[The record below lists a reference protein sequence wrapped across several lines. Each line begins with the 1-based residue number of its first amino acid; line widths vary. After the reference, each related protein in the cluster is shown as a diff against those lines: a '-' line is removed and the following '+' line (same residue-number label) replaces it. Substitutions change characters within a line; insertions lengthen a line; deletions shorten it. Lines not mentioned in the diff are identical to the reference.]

1 MKASKTLLLGT
12 SGLVGQAF
20 QQTLEERSQD
30 LLLTPSHTELDLTEQ
45 AAVTEY
51 VERFRP
57 EQVILAAARVGGIQ
71 ANSQLPAE
79 FIYENLMM
87 EANVIHQSWQQGVQD
102 LLYFGSTCM
111 YPRLCAQPMREEE
124 LLTGPLEPTNEPYAM
139 AKLAGWKLCEG
150 YNRQYGTR
158 YRTVLPTNLYGPHD
172 NFHPEHSHVIPA
184 LLKRFHLAKLEGQP
198 VVTIW
203 GSGQAQREFLFV
215 DDLVEACLFLE
226 DFPDVLG
233 PINIGSSQE
242 VSIRELAET
251 VCEVVGYSG
260 ELNFDR
266 SKPDGMPLK
275 KVDYSKVD
283 QLGWRPNTSLRDG
296 LEKTYAWYLQE
307 LQLPSSERRLRC

>member
-139 AKLAGWKLCEG
+139 AKLAGWKLCE
-150 YNRQYGTR
+150 
-158 YRTVLPTNLYGPHD
+158 
-172 NFHPEHSHVIPA
+172 S
-184 LLKRFHLAKLEGQP
+184 
-198 VVTIW
+198 
-203 GSGQAQREFLFV
+203 
-215 DDLVEACLFLE
+215 
-226 DFPDVLG
+226 
-233 PINIGSSQE
+233 
-242 VSIRELAET
+242 
-251 VCEVVGYSG
+251 
-260 ELNFDR
+260 
-266 SKPDGMPLK
+266 
-275 KVDYSKVD
+275 
-283 QLGWRPNTSLRDG
+283 
-296 LEKTYAWYLQE
+296 
-307 LQLPSSERRLRC
+307 

>member
-111 YPRLCAQPMREEE
+111 YPRLCVQLMREEE
-124 LLTGPLEPTNEPYAM
+124 LLTGPLESTNEPYALT
-139 AKLAGWKLCEG
+139 KLAGWKLCE
-150 YNRQYGTR
+150 
-158 YRTVLPTNLYGPHD
+158 
-172 NFHPEHSHVIPA
+172 S
-184 LLKRFHLAKLEGQP
+184 
-198 VVTIW
+198 
-203 GSGQAQREFLFV
+203 
-215 DDLVEACLFLE
+215 
-226 DFPDVLG
+226 
-233 PINIGSSQE
+233 
-242 VSIRELAET
+242 
-251 VCEVVGYSG
+251 
-260 ELNFDR
+260 
-266 SKPDGMPLK
+266 
-275 KVDYSKVD
+275 
-283 QLGWRPNTSLRDG
+283 
-296 LEKTYAWYLQE
+296 
-307 LQLPSSERRLRC
+307 

>member
-1 MKASKTLLLGT
+1 MKNQILLLGA

-20 QQTLEERSQD
+20 QRSIDERHYN
-30 LLLTPSHTELDLTEQ
+30 LLLTPSHTELDLTNQ
-45 AAVTEY
+45 ALVTEY
-51 VERFRP
+51 FERCRP
-57 EQVILAAARVGGIQ
+57 DQVILAAARVGGIQ
-71 ANSQLPAE
+71 ANSQFPAE

-87 EANVIHQSWQQGVQD
+87 EANVIHQAWRQGVQD

-111 YPRLCAQPMREEE
+111 YPRLCTQPMREEE
-124 LLTGPLEPTNEPYAM
+124 LLTGPLEPTNEPYAL
-139 AKLAGWKLCEG
+139 AKLAGWKFCES

-184 LLKRFHLAKLEGQP
+184 LLQRFHLAKLEGQP

-203 GSGQAQREFLFV
+203 GSGQAQREFLYV

-226 DFPDVLG
+226 DFPEALG

-242 VSIRELAET
+242 VTIRELAET
-251 VCEVVGYSG
+251 VREIVGYSG
-260 ELNFDR
+260 ELNFDQ
-266 SKPDGMPLK
+266 SKPDGMLLK
-275 KVDYSKVD
+275 KVDSSKLD
-283 QLGWRPNTSLRDG
+283 QLGWHSTTTLREG

-307 LQLPSSERRLRC
+307 LQLPSIETRLRG

>member
-139 AKLAGWKLCEG
+139 AK
-150 YNRQYGTR
+150 
-158 YRTVLPTNLYGPHD
+158 
-172 NFHPEHSHVIPA
+172 
-184 LLKRFHLAKLEGQP
+184 
-198 VVTIW
+198 
-203 GSGQAQREFLFV
+203 
-215 DDLVEACLFLE
+215 
-226 DFPDVLG
+226 
-233 PINIGSSQE
+233 
-242 VSIRELAET
+242 
-251 VCEVVGYSG
+251 
-260 ELNFDR
+260 
-266 SKPDGMPLK
+266 
-275 KVDYSKVD
+275 
-283 QLGWRPNTSLRDG
+283 
-296 LEKTYAWYLQE
+296 
-307 LQLPSSERRLRC
+307 